1 MSGWKGEKGCI
12 MSRID
17 DLPYQEE
24 TVITLAVKD
33 VAVQDT
39 NKAGRVTSLLSPA
52 EYKDLVGV
60 PGDIRVHR
68 ILLFFIIIE
77 I

>member
-1 MSGWKGEKGCI
+1 MPGWEGKKRCI
-12 MSRID
+12 RSWIGY
-17 DLPYQEE
+17 LLYQEE
-24 TVITLAVKD
+24 TVVTLAVKD
-33 VAVQDT
+33 MTVRDT

-60 PGDIRVHR
+60 PDDIRVYPVSY
-68 ILLFFIIIE
+68 FVTE